1 MEFRYQYYGST
12 QVNDT
17 AAEQAFSFAPDLLRP
32 PTRFDGL
39 LRRDGPAYLQVREG
53 LSALHSVVV
62 SDLRTRGR
70 DKTAYR
76 EWLQEHEA
84 QMLATFMADTGGAQ
98 ARAKEISADELA
110 RAKKPRVDQIE
121 KARETNSYWLSELAG
136 AQTDPRRLEATRAII
151 SGTER
156 VSAAD
161 VQRAAQAVLKDEN
174 MWKLEVRPAAKK

>member
-98 ARAKEISADELA
+98 ARGRSTKSF
-110 RAKKPRVDQIE
+110 
-121 KARETNSYWLSELAG
+121 S
-136 AQTDPRRLEATRAII
+136 
-151 SGTER
+151 
-156 VSAAD
+156 
-161 VQRAAQAVLKDEN
+161 VL
-174 MWKLEVRPAAKK
+174 PS

>member
-98 ARAKEISADELA
+98 ARAKEISAEL
-110 RAKKPRVDQIE
+110 KDL
-121 KARETNSYWLSELAG
+121 RETRNQVLSPFYKAQRKYFDWLFVANRD
-136 AQTDPRRLEATRAII
+136 AWY
-151 SGTER
+151 
-156 VSAAD
+156 
-161 VQRAAQAVLKDEN
+161 VLD
-174 MWKLEVRPAAKK
+174 LSLIHI